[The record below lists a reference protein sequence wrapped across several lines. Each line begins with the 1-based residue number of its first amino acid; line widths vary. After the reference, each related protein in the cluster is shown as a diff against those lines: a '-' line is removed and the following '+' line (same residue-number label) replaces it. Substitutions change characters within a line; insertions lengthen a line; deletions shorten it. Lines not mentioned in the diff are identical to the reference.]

1 MRSFCVGLL
10 LVVLS
15 MAMLQ
20 DLGLRIPGQVLEVAR
35 IVAAVGITAY
45 LVALALLMMCRSC
58 AMAPFGRPKQSPALV
73 SVAVFKPPFRRAST
87 WWRMPLCGVSQG
99 RQGPP
104 GASAK
109 ASPRVPLGAMEPA
122 GSYQDKRMH
131 RAPFAPDARHLSAV
145 ERRAFAETE
154 GT

>member
-10 LVVLS
+10 LLVLS
-15 MAMLQ
+15 VAMLQ
-20 DLGLRIPGQVLEVAR
+20 DLGLQIPGQVVEVVR
-35 IVAAVGITAY
+35 IVAAVGIAGY
-45 LVALALLMMCRSC
+45 VMVLGLSLMCRTS
-58 AMAPFGRPKQSPALV
+58 G
-73 SVAVFKPPFRRAST
+73 T
-87 WWRMPLCGVSQG
+87 SQG
-99 RQGPP
+99 RQRLP

-109 ASPRVPLGAMEPA
+109 ASPRVPLEAMEPA

-131 RAPFAPDARHLSAV
+131 RAPFARDARHLSAV